1 MNILSAAHSAR
12 RLWRTTPTPDQLPH
26 LRSVSDIAWAFWR
39 RATSP
44 TTHSVA
50 NIKYLFVTVV
60 MNDETARLIETAHAG
75 LTPPRSGLGVWP
87 GIEFGMDGD
96 AGAAILG
103 LLFPV
108 LFVFSLF
115 VVGFRCRFE
124 SIADV

>member
-26 LRSVSDIAWAFWR
+26 LRSISDIAWAFWR

-44 TTHSVA
+44 ATHSVA
-50 NIKYLFVTVV
+50 DIRYLFVTVV

-75 LTPPRSGLGVWP
+75 LTPPRSGPGVWP
-87 GIEFGMDGD
+87 GTEFGMDGD

-103 LLFPV
+103 LFVPFSVFFVVCCLSV
-108 LFVFSLF
+108 LFGEYS
-115 VVGFRCRFE
+115 
-124 SIADV
+124 